1 MHILVA
7 KKCTIMYIV
16 HKRCEG
22 KEIIRLIWLITV
34 RKEGAGMKKKAGL
47 IGALIL
53 LMMTGCAVQDSE
65 ERDADGQLV
74 MEYYYYPTCE
84 GCTDGEGFAAYV
96 EEMLSDVLDPEDYEI
111 VLKNVAKEDAYNEF
125 QEIADEYQTDT
136 FYPTPPVM
144 AVGDTYLFGLEE
156 IEGKIRRTAIEE
168 YNEGRTEA
176 QIRSDMENI
185 PEEDSYFVYFYKEDC
200 SYCRGA
206 EQFFAELEKEQTLE
220 DGSQSR
226 IHFTY
231 VDIGNMDNMPIAND
245 FYEKYDV
252 PEEEW
257 KSPMIFWKGGYLM
270 GEERIKEQLVQIIRE
285 GQAVGWPGSENV
297 PVKAD

>member
-1 MHILVA
+1 M
-7 KKCTIMYIV
+7 
-16 HKRCEG
+16 R
-22 KEIIRLIWLITV
+22 
-34 RKEGAGMKKKAGL
+34 KKAGL
-47 IGALIL
+47 LGALIL
-53 LMMTGCAVQDSE
+53 AVLTGCAVQDSE
-65 ERDADGQLV
+65 ERDAGERLV

-111 VLKNVAKEDAYNEF
+111 ILKNVAKEDAYNEF

-156 IEGKIRRTAIEE
+156 IEGKIRRTAVEE

-257 KSPMIFWKGGYLM
+257 KSPMIFWKGGWLM
-270 GEERIKEQLVQIIRE
+270 GEEKIKEQLVQIIRE
-285 GQAVGWPGSENV
+285 GQAAGWPGAENV
-297 PVKAD
+297 PVKVN

>member
-1 MHILVA
+1 
-7 KKCTIMYIV
+7 
-16 HKRCEG
+16 
-22 KEIIRLIWLITV
+22 
-34 RKEGAGMKKKAGL
+34 MKKKTGVL
-47 IGALIL
+47 IVLSFL
-53 LMMTGCAVQDSE
+53 VLTGCTAQNDKE
-65 ERDADGQLV
+65 ENPEEQLK
-74 MEYYYYPTCE
+74 MEYFYYPTCE

-111 VLKNVAKEDAYNEF
+111 ILKNVAEEDAYNEF
-125 QEIADEYQTDT
+125 QKIVEEYQTDT

-168 YNEGRTEA
+168 YNEGRTAA
-176 QIRSDMENI
+176 QIRSDMENV
-185 PEEDSYFVYFYKEDC
+185 PGEDSYFVYFYKEDC

-206 EQFFAELEKEQTLE
+206 EEFFAELEKEQTLE
-220 DGSQSR
+220 DGSMSSIR
-226 IHFTY
+226 FTY
-231 VDIGNMDNMPIAND
+231 VDIGDMDNMPIAND
-245 FYEKYDV
+245 FYEKYNV

-257 KSPMIFWKGGYLM
+257 KAPMIFWKGGYLM

-285 GQAVGWPGSENV
+285 GQAVGWPGVEDV